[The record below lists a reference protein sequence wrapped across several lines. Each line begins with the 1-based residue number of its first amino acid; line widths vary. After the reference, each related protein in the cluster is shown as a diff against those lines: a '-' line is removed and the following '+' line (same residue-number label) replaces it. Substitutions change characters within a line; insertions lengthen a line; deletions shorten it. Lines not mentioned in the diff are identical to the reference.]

1 MHSFYFVIEKC
12 DKMKCL
18 YFDGTGFWLL
28 YKRLE
33 KGRFKWNV
41 SEDEKVAILDKQQF
55 NWLLEGLKTTQK
67 TAFKKSSPKFV

>member
-1 MHSFYFVIEKC
+1 
-12 DKMKCL
+12 MKCL

-33 KGRFKWNV
+33 KGHFKWNI
-41 SEDEKVAILDKQQF
+41 SKDGKLATLKQQQF

-67 TAFKKSSPKFV
+67 TAFQNSSPMYV